1 MESVSKEVGLEGCL
15 LAACRAEQPIFSRQ
29 LQQSLARHSKSS
41 PATAEATMCFV
52 DISDEAALFFRTFFA
67 LWTVIFALC
76 SS

>member
-1 MESVSKEVGLEGCL
+1 MLGRGVLTKFYAIGKPELQGVG
-15 LAACRAEQPIFSRQ
+15 
-29 LQQSLARHSKSS
+29 QSFARHSKSS

-67 LWTVIFALC
+67 LWTVISTLR